1 MNLVLYLSL
10 SEQQL
15 WRRDGKVWQRWTGD
29 PDGPVCVVT
38 DFPEESFSEIKTPR
52 LFGQDR
58 SAYIARQLANAFPDS
73 PYRTFLTPAQSGS
86 LYDKI
91 APTRH
96 VLLGINTAE
105 RLDAVLDALTA
116 PVSGVW
122 PISVLLVH
130 LCKRHELPADLLV
143 AMPGVDTL
151 RIVYLKNHGPVLV
164 RLTTTPNEIGTQIDE
179 ISRTLRYLENSQVLP
194 RKPDFQPVLFLGNS
208 SGSEAQMTAAR
219 LSLVSLRGKDSAQ
232 ADWRLALFDIAL
244 KSPAGQVA
252 PLLRRTGY
260 LSARVRKAA
269 QVAALV
275 LIAVGVLA
283 VGSNAFSIFG
293 LLAKKH
299 EQSVSSEQVNARI
312 ATVDAQINH
321 VNVAPDEVRRA
332 VALYNKEI
340 ASVPP
345 LTQHL
350 QFVAGLLASDPNL
363 RLRDLAWRMLP
374 PAEQPC
380 AAAGGA
386 APATTTG
393 DNVPAAAPDADA
405 RKIEISFELA
415 IPGDYGPRLR
425 ALTLRNIS
433 SRIAETP
440 GVTVVRDA
448 TRDFVGGSLHG
459 GSEGAESGKLLWCVT
474 LPGDAAVSPPP
485 VPAPANGKLT
495 P

>member
-1 MNLVLYLSL
+1 MNLVLYLSP

-15 WRRDGKVWQRWTGD
+15 WRKDGKVWQRWIGD

-86 LYDKI
+86 LYDKL

-105 RLDAVLDALTA
+105 RLDAVLDALA
-116 PVSGVW
+116 VPVSGVW

-130 LCKRHELPADLLV
+130 LCKRHALPADLLV
-143 AMPGVDTL
+143 AMPGVGTL
-151 RIVYLKNHGPVLV
+151 RIVYLKNHGPVLA
-164 RLTTTPNEIGTQIDE
+164 RLTTTSNEISAQIDE
-179 ISRTLRYLENSQVLP
+179 ITRTLRYLENSQVLP
-194 RKPDFQPVLFLGNS
+194 RKQDFQSVLFLGDS

-252 PLLRRTGY
+252 PLLRRSGY

-269 QVAALV
+269 QAAVLM
-275 LIAVGVLA
+275 LIAAGVVVA
-283 VGSNAFSIFG
+283 GVNAFSIVG

-299 EQSVSSEQVNARI
+299 EQTLSSEQINARI
-312 ATVDAQINH
+312 VTIDAQINH
-321 VNVAPDEVRRA
+321 LNVAPDEVRRA

-380 AAAGGA
+380 AAAGA
-386 APATTTG
+386 APLATAG
-393 DNVPAAAPDADA
+393 DSAPAATDADA
-405 RKIEISFELA
+405 RKIETSFELA
-415 IPGDYGPRLR
+415 IPGGYGPRLR

-433 SRIAETP
+433 SRLIDTP
-440 GVTVVRDA
+440 GVTLLRDA
-448 TRDFVGGSLHG
+448 SKDFAGGSLQG
-459 GSEGAESGKLLWCVT
+459 GSEGPESGKLLWCVT
-474 LPGDAAVSPPP
+474 LPGDIAGLPP
-485 VPAPANGKLT
+485 PAPANAKPT